1 MKLSKKEIEDLISR
15 FYPSI
20 KENEIKTLLSISR
33 YEVFGNKEIILKSGR
48 TDKTVFIILKGSA
61 RAYSLNTKGIEI
73 NHHLR
78 SDGFLFGDPEVFGNG
93 VQVLNVE
100 AMSEIHILKFDMG
113 ELESIARENP
123 GMMDFYLNLLKEV
136 ILTFSHRISTFV
148 SMSPKERYLDL
159 LKWNPLYLE
168 STYDKHIASFLG
180 VSPLTINR
188 VKKKIKN

>member
-1 MKLSKKEIEDLISR
+1 MKLSENEIEDLISL
-15 FYPSI
+15 FYPCL
-20 KENEIKTLLSISR
+20 KESEMNILLSISS
-33 YEVFGNKEIILKSGR
+33 YQVFGNKEIILKSGR
-48 TDKTVFIILKGSA
+48 TDQTGFIILKGSA
-61 RAYSLNTKGIEI
+61 RAYSIDAKGREI
-73 NHHLR
+73 NHDLR
-78 SDGFLFGDPEVFGNG
+78 SDGFLFGDPRVFARGA
-93 VQVLNVE
+93 QVLNIE

-168 STYDKHIASFLG
+168 STYDKDIASFLG

-188 VKKKIKN
+188 VKKMIKK